1 MNKFTPLAFAAT
13 LATFAL
19 LPVAVHAAET
29 SQTVKAAVEAT
40 APAASVAVGKMLYNA
55 NGQRIAAIYRVTG
68 AGLVQVILDGK
79 LVTVP
84 GSTISEAGG
93 KIVTSKTKSELANG
107 K

>member
-1 MNKFTPLAFAAT
+1 MNKFAPLAFAAT

-19 LPVAVHAAET
+19 LPVAVHATEA

-40 APAASVAVGKMLYNA
+40 APAASVTAGKMIYGA
-55 NGQRIAAIYRVTG
+55 NGQRIAAIYRVTDS
-68 AGLVQVILDGK
+68 GLVQVILDGK

-84 GSTISEAGG
+84 NATISEANG
-93 KIVTSKTKSELANG
+93 KIVTSKTKSELVRG